1 MARVG
6 RDEADRAVQV
16 FVVVPIGEG
25 FHPSLRIG
33 FAGKTFAWLVWA
45 VFEGPKQG
53 FREWVVIADARA
65 AVGRRDAQ
73 LFHSGFNRGTFHG
86 AAVVGVQHKRTHEAS
101 FSHYSLPNQCRG
113 ML

>member
-33 FAGKTFAWLVWA
+33 FAGKTFAWPVWA
-45 VFEGPKQG
+45 VFEGPEQG
-53 FREWVVIADARA
+53 FREWVVIVDL
-65 AVGRRDAQ
+65 G
-73 LFHSGFNRGTFHG
+73 GTYL
-86 AAVVGVQHKRTHEAS
+86 V
-101 FSHYSLPNQCRG
+101 
-113 ML
+113 